1 MLSAAFDFLGEM
13 IEQSY
18 QIYINKIS
26 KGSNGIKEKW
36 NMEDCSMKGSYNS

>member
-18 QIYINKIS
+18 QIFTKKLSHNLTH
-26 KGSNGIKEKW
+26 ERAEL
-36 NMEDCSMKGSYNS
+36 EDCSIKGSYNSE